1 MSSSRSGT
9 VIVVAIE
16 RAWHGLWLALSVVVI
31 GYVLFLLLLLLRTQT
46 FGGICTLLAQPSRVP
61 NVERIRQIMRY
72 DACGAPLDA
81 TLDTPVGRPIYER
94 GGRLFGTLTGTT
106 LVLRGT
112 ENMYDVWLDSLLR
125 QRAFVDGGRWLRRGE
140 HAGVIAHHRVEV
152 QHREWRVH
160 EGANDLARV
169 VWAQLDGRPVD
180 TICGYSLGAMVVA
193 LVAYAQYQHTG
204 RVTRG
209 LLVGNPPVGNAAF
222 ARAFEQALPDVVYI
236 NHAWDFVAQPLLV
249 PSHWLG
255 YYPAGRR
262 LDDNDYPYVRDGW
275 RTLFPHLSYL

>member
-1 MSSSRSGT
+1 MSGT
-9 VIVVAIE
+9 VSSVVAIE
-16 RAWHGLWLALSVVVI
+16 WAWRGIWLTLSAIVI

-72 DACGAPLDA
+72 DACGAPLD
-81 TLDTPVGRPIYER
+81 TPLGQPIYER
-94 GGRLFGTLTGTT
+94 GGRLFGTLVGTT

-112 ENMYDVWLDSLLR
+112 ENMYDVWLDALFN
-125 QRAFVDGGRWLRRGE
+125 QRAFSDGGRWLRR
-140 HAGVIAHHRVEV
+140 R
-152 QHREWRVH
+152 REGTHSELRVH

-169 VWAQLDGRPVD
+169 VWAQLNGRPVD

-193 LVAYAQYQHTG
+193 IVAYAQYQHRG
-204 RVTRG
+204 RVARG

-222 ARAFEQALPDVVYI
+222 ARAFERALPDVMYI

-249 PSHWLG
+249 PSRWYG

-262 LDDNDYPYVRDGW
+262 LDDDGFPYVRGW
-275 RTLFPHLSYL
+275 WRALFPHLSYV